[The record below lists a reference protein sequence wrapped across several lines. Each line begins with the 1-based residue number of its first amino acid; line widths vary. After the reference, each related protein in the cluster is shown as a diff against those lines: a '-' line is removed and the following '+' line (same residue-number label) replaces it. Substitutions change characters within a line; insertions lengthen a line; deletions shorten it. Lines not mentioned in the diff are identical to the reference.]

1 MNSLKGKTILITGA
15 SRGIGLAIAQ
25 SFAANHAQRLIL
37 VGRHEDALS
46 RAVKIIGESM
56 NAEKS
61 CELTT
66 QRGNVQEG
74 AFWDAMRK
82 ELVSLVFQFA
92 ERSTKS

>member
-46 RAVKIIGESM
+46 RAVKIIGQSM

-82 ELVSLVFQFA
+82 ELVSLVIQFA